1 MGCPAAGAAPKR
13 NRDFW
18 QSKVHAPLIES
29 VRRRLRFATPSVTT
43 FRCGFNEVFVVL
55 VIGLRRLKAWPQRH
69 MPPYSMAIE
78 FTTRASPAAWRAT
91 DSAVSRC
98 SSVATWPVRY
108 TT

>member
-1 MGCPAAGAAPKR
+1 MPCGLHASAESTSLTHDERSIRSSHRKR
-13 NRDFW
+13 NACSN
-18 QSKVHAPLIES
+18 QEGH
-29 VRRRLRFATPSVTT
+29 
-43 FRCGFNEVFVVL
+43 VVL